1 MEKRIGIITGANSG
15 IGFAS
20 VGQIADENFH
30 VIMACRNREKG
41 SVALQK
47 ILKENPSRSVELM
60 IVDMSSLESIR
71 EFVKQV
77 KAKYRVVDL
86 LIHNAASFDISQK
99 EPKKSVD
106 GLESLWA
113 TNHIGPVLLTEL
125 LLDLLMASHEGRI
138 ITIASKGLLVKPLL
152 KIRLEDPEFKAGKF
166 SVTNAYYQAKRA
178 QIMYTY
184 YMAERLKNT
193 SVTINCIRVTNV
205 KIDIS
210 RYPNISSFMKKIY
223 TIKSKKS
230 ISPEQMA
237 KTYTYVATSPKI
249 KGVSGLYIDECQMP
263 VKSNKYT
270 YGTDNQRAVMKLTA
284 TYAPELKDL
293 I

>member
-77 KAKYRVVDL
+77 KTKYRVVDL

-125 LLDLLMASHEGRI
+125 LLDQLKASHEGRI

-152 KIRLEDPEFKAGKF
+152 KIRLEDPEFKEGKF